1 MKGNIRLPVFRQM
14 NPLHAAVCAALTG
27 ALLPS
32 VASAY
37 TFHVNGDRVIA
48 TGDVNF
54 EDHLRLRR
62 ILDAAASN
70 GRNITQVVFRTSDGG
85 DAAAGRGTGELLRE
99 RGLTSVF
106 QGKCISACGTSF
118 IGGAERRIANYDLP
132 DVDPDYPQNIF
143 MIHGSTR
150 GDQVVPVAE
159 QKSDDHYDKMMQG
172 VASPDAI
179 ARVVGAIN
187 GMMVPGGSFLYYY
200 DPKTLKPAQFCPT
213 EDNCT
218 VYDGVDI
225 YSDRIITSE
234 ERVDLS
240 ADYLR
245 VADSVTGDLNP
256 NFYAAQYEYA
266 AGHGVDAVGAPAP
279 FDAAKIASG
288 DAFGMIRLERGGTWL
303 ADTPSGTEILW
314 AEAGKVDVTASGRLV
329 TMYTIVGNEGTVTL
343 QGGQLKAVNT
353 TVSGVFGVGSGSE
366 LDNKDTVHVKRGGR
380 FSMAGGTL
388 RTEVATLDAG
398 ARLEGHGTVGP
409 TAYVEAP
416 ILPDFP
422 WNVPQVARVRVAG
435 GDLHP
440 HGGQLMVNGYV
451 SFAYPNAGRLLFD
464 ITPETRQAGLVL
476 GEFEV
481 HRCKSQRSY
490 YHCGN
495 GAATTAPGFLIGGT
509 VGKLALDIAP
519 GYYRQD
525 LSIPLVQG
533 RIYGSKE
540 GSQLTNKL
548 LRGHESEFDATVP
561 QLQAGQV
568 AFTRAERQD
577 GSGYSADLT
586 SADMA
591 QRRFHPRENSLLTF
605 NIVQTGDGIWAV
617 ANPAFDD
624 VSPFANV
631 ASGAGLGQAL
641 RTAASQPASAL
652 EPLLGALQFADR
664 DVVAQQ
670 AGALRGDAHATLRLA
685 DNALLG
691 SIGNVVQ
698 QHQAA
703 MRSAG
708 GDADG
713 LAAQVAQSMSAQPG
727 MRHGT
732 LFNQLALHLVEPT
745 AAGAGASGD
754 GPRGHGLWAR
764 GFASHGRIDADAGVA
779 GMSHTV
785 GGIVV
790 GADTRLAD
798 DRVGLGVSVAA
809 ADMSTKARGAS
820 SFTGDVRALDV
831 GGYLDAIYARGY
843 LSAAVRYTD
852 LRHDTRR
859 SIAGIEGLQ
868 DPLRAKYSNDAIS
881 ARVEH
886 AFSFTSGKGVV
897 IQPLLPVVDY
907 ARTSATRFNEG
918 QGVAA
923 LAGRGDSLES
933 IRVGA
938 GLQLFK
944 TFEGNNGE
952 RITPRAR
959 VVWQK
964 ELGDTQARYSTGFA
978 AAPDL
983 VFGSNSQT
991 VGEQVLSWN
1000 LGVTSRA
1007 SERLS
1012 VMVDYVGE
1020 RRDGQLQNGVQLGL
1034 GYKF

>member
-1 MKGNIRLPVFRQM
+1 MAMSFALMAGLSTLDAQASTFHLNGDTIYYSGGVESSDPRTLERILSAANRQGRTIRQIVFRNSPGGAASGGVGMGEVIRRNGLDTVLDGGCYSACADAFVAGVNRRITRFALPVYDGYDMTVLGIHGEARDGVPTPYPGQEKYIQYYRDMFGARDFAVIEGRITQAHYELTESSGFLRYFDPATMAIATRFCPTRDTSEDGGCTAYPDVTLFSDRVATSMDYATTNDVLVIDGKRVSGNI
-14 NPLHAAVCAALTG
+14 NPA
-27 ALLPS
+27 
-32 VASAY
+32 
-37 TFHVNGDRVIA
+37 FD
-48 TGDVNF
+48 
-54 EDHLRLRR
+54 
-62 ILDAAASN
+62 
-70 GRNITQVVFRTSDGG
+70 
-85 DAAAGRGTGELLRE
+85 
-99 RGLTSVF
+99 
-106 QGKCISACGTSF
+106 
-118 IGGAERRIANYDLP
+118 
-132 DVDPDYPQNIF
+132 
-143 MIHGSTR
+143 
-150 GDQVVPVAE
+150 
-159 QKSDDHYDKMMQG
+159 
-172 VASPDAI
+172 
-179 ARVVGAIN
+179 
-187 GMMVPGGSFLYYY
+187 
-200 DPKTLKPAQFCPT
+200 PAQFSYVR
-213 EDNCT
+213 D
-218 VYDGVDI
+218 VD
-225 YSDRIITSE
+225 
-234 ERVDLS
+234 VDK
-240 ADYLR
+240 
-245 VADSVTGDLNP
+245 V
-256 NFYAAQYEYA
+256 
-266 AGHGVDAVGAPAP
+266 VG
-279 FDAAKIASG
+279 G
-288 DAFGMIRLERGGTWL
+288 DAFGVIKLTAGAHWSATE
-303 ADTPSGTEILW
+303 DSGASILW
-314 AEAGKVDVTASGRLV
+314 VDSGRLDITARSSLLTGNSV
-329 TMYTIVGNEGTVTL
+329 IGRNGAVDVRDGLLKAGSTIVD
-343 QGGQLKAVNT
+343 
-353 TVSGVFGVGSGSE
+353 GSLALASTGE
-366 LDNKDTVHVKRGGR
+366 LDNSDTLLVRRGGEVA
-380 FSMAGGTL
+380 MAGGRISTA
-388 RTEVATLDAG
+388 VVTLDPG
-398 ARLEGHGTVGP
+398 AALKGHGTIGA
-409 TAYVEAP
+409 TAYVGDP
-416 ILPDFP
+416 DYPDFP

-440 HGGQLMVNGYV
+440 QGGTLTVNGYV

-476 GEFEV
+476 DAFEV
-481 HRCKSQRSY
+481 HRCDSQGSY
-490 YHCGN
+490 YYCGN

-540 GSQLTNKL
+540 GNELTTAL
-548 LRGHESEFDATVP
+548 LNDSDSEFDASVP

-586 SADMA
+586 SADTA

-732 LFNQLALHLVEPT
+732 LFNQLAMHLVEPT

-754 GPRGHGLWAR
+754 GQRGHGLWAR

-923 LAGRGDSLES
+923 LAGRGGSLES

-1034 GYKF
+1034 GYRF